1 MGPGLALLDATLEG
15 EPDNVRFL
23 SAQVGNHVLAASVGE
38 VARRVMS
45 LRGGFDEELVVDL
58 QHAHLAS
65 WSAYDEFIIRKRD
78 RFGRAS
84 FAIRAARSEALRLLG
99 HWMRA
104 VSAHTSDSG
113 PGRYR
118 PNPLLLGRSDDVTFG
133 LGYMAALTFIH
144 LTSTSG
150 RDPDDTLEELR
161 ASLAGECL
169 SPPGPQS
176 LA

>member
-1 MGPGLALLDATLEG
+1 MGPGLALLDETLEG

-23 SAQVGNHVLAASVGE
+23 NTYVGNHTLAASVGE
-38 VARRVMS
+38 VTRKALS
-45 LRGGFDEELVVDL
+45 LRGGFDEELVVNL
-58 QHAHLAS
+58 HHAHLVS

-84 FAIRAARSEALRLLG
+84 FAIRAARAEAVRLLG
-99 HWMRA
+99 HWMRFA
-104 VSAHTSDSG
+104 SPGTSNAA
-113 PGRYR
+113 PARYR
-118 PNPLLLGRSDDVTFG
+118 PNALLLGAGQDVAFG
-133 LGYMAALTFIH
+133 LGYMAALTFTH
-144 LTSTSG
+144 MTSTSG